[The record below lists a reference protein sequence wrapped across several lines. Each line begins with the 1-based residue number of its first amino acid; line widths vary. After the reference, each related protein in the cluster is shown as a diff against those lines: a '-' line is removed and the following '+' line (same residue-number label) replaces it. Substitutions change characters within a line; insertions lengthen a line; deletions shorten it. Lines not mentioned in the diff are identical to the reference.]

1 MSMWVVTAANFINN
15 VKNLDAILDTRKK
28 TSKIL
33 QMQLSIQSAMIFISI
48 GSNYI
53 CEWNYRYQMLQH
65 VSDKFRNVGK
75 SIIGK
80 FQIEIPASWPT
91 KIFIQIN

>member
-1 MSMWVVTAANFINN
+1 MWVVTAANFIKH

-75 SIIGK
+75 SIIGR
-80 FQIEIPASWPT
+80 FQIEILASWPT
-91 KIFIQIN
+91 KIFIQIH